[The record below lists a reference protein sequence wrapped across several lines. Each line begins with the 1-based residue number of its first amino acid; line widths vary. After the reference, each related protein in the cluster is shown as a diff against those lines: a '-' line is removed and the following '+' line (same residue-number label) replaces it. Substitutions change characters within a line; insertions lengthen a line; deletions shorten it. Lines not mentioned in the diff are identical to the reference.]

1 MRRHVA
7 LVPFSLEYKRNVFPN
22 LFSSTARSIA
32 LPGNFWTVEGGE
44 KQTWYISRK
53 TNELI
58 FIAGLTNFRPDTK
71 QEVEGV
77 FVI

>member
-1 MRRHVA
+1 MRRPGT
-7 LVPFSLEYKRNVFPN
+7 LVPFPLEYKRNVSQI
-22 LFSSTARSIA
+22 LFSSAARSIA
-32 LPGNFWTVEGGE
+32 LPGNFWTVEGE
-44 KQTWYISRK
+44 TPWYISRK

-71 QEVEGV
+71 QEVERV